1 MRRVGFASLHWNH
14 SIEWPAADAGEAGRA
29 HSEQS
34 HRARKRVQRAPAK
47 GSLRQEGGGE
57 QACARAPAGAAQ
69 SADRLSWRCAPTCT
83 MTLRCRGGRGGPAAA
98 LCRCPAG
105 LEELK
110 EVLKA
115 LEKPFNK
122 KMRLSQGPENSHP

>member
-1 MRRVGFASLHWNH
+1 
-14 SIEWPAADAGEAGRA
+14 
-29 HSEQS
+29 
-34 HRARKRVQRAPAK
+34 
-47 GSLRQEGGGE
+47 
-57 QACARAPAGAAQ
+57 
-69 SADRLSWRCAPTCT
+69 

-122 KMRLSQGPENSHP
+122 KLRLSQGPENSHPWGLKEICYVQRARHALKTYVCVRESSSKAMGGLAWAKHVIQRI